1 MSEAE
6 VYRITSS
13 SKLSKAI
20 TLLKHEILLKFR
32 FALVY
37 TVWQTGLHHASDSFT
52 LHGKLVYTVLQIS
65 LHPISNNY
73 TPAPR
78 FIYTA
83 YHLTQHP

>member
-1 MSEAE
+1 MSDAE

-37 TVWQTGLHHASDSFT
+37 TVWQ
-52 LHGKLVYTVLQIS
+52 IS
-65 LHPISNNY
+65 LHCASNQFTRY
-73 TPAPR
+73 GKL
-78 FIYTA
+78 IYTMLPGCLLCMENCLHA
-83 YHLTQHP
+83 MEN